1 MTLTIVYS
9 FNKKGQEA
17 EIWEREIAAA
27 SDERY
32 RFIPFNHD
40 RYLSW
45 AAYRRA
51 QLLDNLYFDKHP
63 GLTAMYDDVRKLL
76 AESGAEVLLVDNCFP
91 YHPDWLRDLD
101 VYKVLR
107 TTDGPMAAYDRDIP
121 YLHAY
126 DHVLYHSPAHSPR
139 MSMREK
145 LEYCGA
151 KRADFWPL
159 AVFDRNFD
167 RTKDESTI
175 LAGER
180 DIDVIFIG
188 GIMVNKMPL
197 LAAVKKAFGRGAYF
211 AGRNDWRMNAYFN
224 AKYGF
229 PGWFRAVSFD
239 DYVRLYQRAKIG
251 ISVHNRG
258 AYTVGSFRMFDLP
271 ANGVMQISDG
281 GEYLRDF
288 FDVGREI
295 VGYDSVDDLVEK
307 IRYYLAHEDERREIA
322 LAGYRRTMRDHRMRL
337 RLQRGAELIEQGLR
351 AARAPRQPPA
361 AAAGASGPTTL

>member
-9 FNKKGQEA
+9 FNKRGSEA
-17 EIWEREIAAA
+17 EFWEREIGAA
-27 SDERY
+27 SDGRY

-40 RYLSW
+40 RYLPW
-45 AAYRRA
+45 TTYRRA

-63 GLTAMYDDVRKLL
+63 GLMQMYADLRKLL
-76 AESGAEVLLVDNCFP
+76 ASSAAEALLVDNCFP
-91 YHPDWLRDLD
+91 YHPDWLRDVD

-107 TTDGPMAAYDRDIP
+107 TTDGPLAAYDRDIP
-121 YLHAY
+121 YVHAY

-145 LEYCGA
+145 LVYCGA
-151 KRADFWPL
+151 HRSDFWPL
-159 AVFDRNFD
+159 ALFDRNFD
-167 RTKDESTI
+167 PSKDESSI
-175 LAGER
+175 LAAER

-188 GIMVNKMPL
+188 AIMRNKMPL
-197 LAAVKKAFGRGAYF
+197 LAAVKKAFGRRAYF
-211 AGRNDWRMNAYFN
+211 AGRNDWRLNAYFN

-229 PGWFRAVSFD
+229 PGWFRPVSFD

-281 GEYLRDF
+281 GEYLQDF

-295 VGYDSVDDLVEK
+295 VGYDSVGDLIEK
-307 IRYYLAHEDERREIA
+307 IHYYLANDEERREIA
-322 LAGYRRTMRDHRMRL
+322 LAGYRRTMRDHRIGFRL
-337 RLQRGAELIEQGLR
+337 RQGAELIERGLR
-351 AARAPRQPPA
+351 GKAMERTRPRR
-361 AAAGASGPTTL
+361 